1 MRWFISPPSSFVGK
15 KPLITASVPV
25 YYNHVWYGVV
35 AMDFTFATLRRLL
48 VEAIGDNPE
57 GEYQLY
63 DSRLTLLATSGSSAA
78 DVNHFD
84 APELAQIA
92 HAIESDSE
100 GGIRLGSRFVSW
112 ERLDHFDGIVLR
124 VHTLDE
130 GVRGDFGSISIVL
143 ALLWALFTAM
153 LLISWLVI
161 RRMVSN
167 MYSLQNSLQWQAWH
181 DPLTRLNNRGALFER
196 AKILAKQCEQQALPF
211 SVIQIDLDC
220 FKSINDRFGHQAGD
234 KVLSH
239 AAGLIASTLR
249 TKDIAGRV
257 GGEEFCVVLPGMTLE
272 EAAEVAEQIRERID
286 SKEILIKKSTTLRVS
301 ASFGVSGAQE
311 KGNYHFE
318 NLQSTADA
326 RLYEAKQRGRN
337 RVIWQDHVKK

>member
-1 MRWFISPPSSFVGK
+1 MAG
-15 KPLITASVPV
+15 
-25 YYNHVWYGVV
+25 
-35 AMDFTFATLRRLL
+35 
-48 VEAIGDNPE
+48 
-57 GEYQLY
+57 
-63 DSRLTLLATSGSSAA
+63 
-78 DVNHFD
+78 
-84 APELAQIA
+84 
-92 HAIESDSE
+92 
-100 GGIRLGSRFVSW
+100 
-112 ERLDHFDGIVLR
+112 
-124 VHTLDE
+124 
-130 GVRGDFGSISIVL
+130 
-143 ALLWALFTAM
+143 
-153 LLISWLVI
+153 
-161 RRMVSN
+161 
-167 MYSLQNSLQWQAWH
+167 WH
-181 DPLTRLNNRGALFER
+181 DPLTRLNNRGSLFDQ
-196 AKILAKQCEQQALPF
+196 AKILAKQCEQQSLPF

-249 TKDIAGRV
+249 DKDIAGRV
-257 GGEEFCVVLPGMTLE
+257 GEEFCVVLPGMTLE

-337 RVIWQDHVKK
+337 RVIWQDHLKSNQVPRTSRSARCAECDKPGLDRCL